1 MRISDWS
8 SDVCSSDLF
17 VKIYSHREGAL
28 GRLGTEGKGWWPI
41 AAGRGK
47 STGMN
52 EQAVPESWRA
62 ALPPALAS
70 PEPRKLGGW
79 LSARAQ
85 AGEVIYPPRG
95 HSLAAPAMTPLDTA
109 RVGTMVPDPHRAT
122 GQAHGQTGMEA
133 VSARKSPS

>member
-52 EQAVPESWRA
+52 EQAVSESWRA
-62 ALPPALAS
+62 ALAPALAS
-70 PEPRKLGGW
+70 PEARKMGGW
-79 LSARAQ
+79 LRAREQ
-85 AGEVIYPPRG
+85 AGEVVNPTRG
-95 HSLAAPAMTPLDTA
+95 QRLAALAMT
-109 RVGTMVPDPHRAT
+109 
-122 GQAHGQTGMEA
+122 
-133 VSARKSPS
+133 SAEERRGGEWCGKNVRDEGRR